1 MIQIQKVDPFNIKQI
16 IQANRNRYEQ
26 LIIDHKKL
34 SLKFREQLTQVSNLT
49 RLQSQQ
55 TTVDKQVIWDT
66 SASVVAPVLFGFVHW
81 CLEQAQK
88 KGIKRLYFVARDGQ
102 ILNKIAQVIC
112 NNWGYDIDCRYF
124 YGSRQ
129 AWHAPAL
136 QEIGETEL
144 GWILDG
150 TTFLSVNSV
159 CDRVNI
165 TPTQIQSTLNDYGF
179 SPSKWDDNLNR
190 DQRSQLREVFVQ
202 KEVVDLILET
212 AATYREKAI
221 GYFRQ
226 EQLDDGLPFA
236 IVDIGWVGRAQRS
249 FSNLLK
255 SAEIY
260 PSSGVNGFYFAL
272 EKQRK
277 SLPND
282 NLSAFYDLDKPN
294 HQCISHY
301 RHVFELFVTADHGG
315 TMGYEQQ
322 ENKYAPVLRYEKNQT
337 AIDWGLYVLQDAVVE
352 FAHQF
357 TTNVNQQ
364 DCSSNLFLQATDILV
379 ESFIYNPSPSEA
391 KVFGSFLIADD
402 QGEKVLYQ
410 LAPVYNLINCLKLL
424 IFGKQPFKGIWF
436 PASLVRS
443 NSLIR
448 IVLNSNILSASHNF
462 RVFSGSLKRFFLRG
476 NLAETL

>member
-1 MIQIQKVDPFNIKQI
+1 MIQKVDQFNIKQTI
-16 IQANRNRYEQ
+16 YANQNRYEQ
-26 LIIDHKKL
+26 LIADNKEL
-34 SLKFREQLTQVSNLT
+34 PLQFREQLTQVSKLT

-55 TTVDKQVIWDT
+55 TSPDKQVIWDT
-66 SASVVAPVLFGFVHW
+66 SASVIAPVLFGFVNW

-112 NNWGYDIDCRYF
+112 SNWDYDIDCRYF

-159 CDRVNI
+159 CERVNI
-165 TPTQIQSTLNDYGF
+165 KPRQIESVLKHNGF
-179 SPSKWDDNLNR
+179 SKSKWNLNLNR
-190 DQRSQLREVFVQ
+190 DERNQLREVFVQ
-202 KEVVDLILET
+202 KEVVDLILAT

-221 GYFRQ
+221 AYFRQ

-255 SAEIY
+255 SAGIY
-260 PSSGVNGFYFAL
+260 PESGVNGFYFAL

-277 SLPND
+277 SLPTD

-294 HQCISHY
+294 HQCISLY

-315 TMGYEQQ
+315 TMGYKQQ
-322 ENKYAPVLRYEKNQT
+322 ENQYAPVLRYEKNET
-337 AIDWGLYVLQDAVVE
+337 AIDWGLYILQDAAVE
-352 FAHQF
+352 FARQF
-357 TTNVNQQ
+357 TTNVSQQ
-364 DCSSNLFLQATDILV
+364 DCSSNLFLQATDILI
-379 ESFIYNPSPSEA
+379 ESFIYNPSSSEA

-410 LAPVYNLINCLKLL
+410 LAPAYSFINCLKLL

-443 NSLIR
+443 NPLIR
-448 IVLNSNILSASHNF
+448 IILNSNILSAAHSF
-462 RVFSGSLKRFFLRG
+462 RVFSGSFKRFFLGR